1 VRNGML
7 ACRSIQFLVAASML
21 SLMAAGPAASQT
33 LPSST
38 ANSAVE
44 AKDSSASKAPTRM
57 SDAYGRLPLYFEANR
72 GQTDD
77 RVKFVSRGPRS
88 NLFLTST
95 EAVLV
100 LVQPNSQTSD
110 RPEQRGATRVALR
123 MAFVSANPQPAVT
136 GHDELPGKINY
147 FVGSDR
153 TKWRPNTPA
162 YTKVRYEG
170 IYPGIDVAYYGNQ
183 RQLEYDLIVAPR
195 ANPDSIALSVQGAD
209 AIALDETG
217 DLVLDTALGSV
228 RMHKPFVY
236 QDVDGVRQEIAG
248 GYVLKGAHQIA
259 FKVGAYDIRRPL
271 VIDPVLFYS
280 TYVGGSGGE
289 AARAIAVDASG
300 NAYITGETVSVDYPT
315 IAGSFDTSFHGGSV
329 FGDAFVTKL
338 NPTGSALVYST
349 YLGGTGEDQGLGIV
363 VDASGNAYVTGRTSS
378 TNFPV
383 TAGAFELAY
392 AGGADDAFVTKVNP
406 AGSGLVYSTYLGGN
420 QQDIASGIAVDSLL
434 NAYVVGTTVSL
445 NFPTTVGSLH
455 PAYLGG
461 SSDAFVTKLNSLGTT
476 LVYSTFL
483 GGDLSDFG
491 FGIAVN
497 VAGNAHVTGQTN
509 SLGIATASAFQTTFG
524 GVIDAYAAKLNAAG
538 TGLDYLSYLGGT
550 GVDAGYGVTV
560 DASNNLYVTGQTES
574 TNFPTTSG
582 AFDTSLGGA
591 LDAFVTKI
599 NSTGSAAAYSTYL
612 GGSDNDA
619 GTSIA
624 VDASSTAYVAGAT
637 LSTDF
642 PTMNAFQASYG
653 GGFFDAFVTR
663 VNAIGSALVYS
674 SYLGG
679 SGFDQGFGIAVDSF
693 PIPNAYVAGATGS
706 GNFPTT
712 AGAFQ
717 TTLAGPTDA
726 FVVKISDGVA
736 PPLITAGKVTGGG
749 TINVSGGT
757 ANFGFIVYADS
768 ASGPIGGNLQYVNK
782 ASGAKVRSVTFTTL
796 VISGNMATFGGTCT
810 NNGASCT
817 FEVTVGD
824 DGEPGF
830 NDTFTISINGG
841 PPEGTS
847 GTLRSGN
854 VQIH

>member
-1 VRNGML
+1 ML
-7 ACRSIQFLVAASML
+7 ACRSIQVLVAVSVL

-33 LPSST
+33 LPTST
-38 ANSAVE
+38 ARSEVE
-44 AKDSSASKAPTRM
+44 AKDSSAPKAQTRM
-57 SDAYGRLPLYFEANR
+57 SEAYGRLPLYFEANR

-77 RVKFVSRGPRS
+77 RVKFVSRGTRS

-100 LVQPNSQTSD
+100 LVQPNSQTTD
-110 RPEQRGATRVALR
+110 RPEQRRVALR
-123 MAFVSANPQPAVT
+123 MAFVSANPHPAVT

-170 IYPGIDVAYYGNQ
+170 VYPGIDVAYYGNQ

-248 GYVLKGAHQIA
+248 GYVLKGAHQVA
-259 FKVGAYDIRRPL
+259 FKVGAYDVDRPL

-289 AARAIAVDASG
+289 AARAIAVDAAG
-300 NAYITGETVSVDYPT
+300 NAYITGETLSIDYPT
-315 IAGSFDTSFHGGSV
+315 IAGSFDTSSNGGSV

-349 YLGGTGEDQGLGIV
+349 YLGGSGDDQGLGIV

-378 TNFPV
+378 ANFPV
-383 TAGAFELAY
+383 TAGAFELVY
-392 AGGADDAFVTKVNP
+392 AGGTDDAFVTKVDP
-406 AGSGLVYSTYLGGN
+406 AGSVLVYSTYLGGN

-445 NFPTTVGSLH
+445 NFPTTIGSLH

-461 SSDAFVTKLNSLGTT
+461 SSDAFVTKLNPIGTA

-491 FGIAVN
+491 LGIAVN

-524 GVIDAYAAKLNAAG
+524 GGFIDAYAAKLNAGG

-550 GVDAGYGVTV
+550 GVDVGYGVTV

-582 AFDTSLGGA
+582 AFDTSLGGP

-612 GGSDNDA
+612 GGSSNDA

-624 VDASSTAYVAGAT
+624 VDASSNAYVAGAT

-679 SGFDQGFGIAVDSF
+679 SGFDQGFAIAVDSF
-693 PIPNAYVAGATGS
+693 PIPSAYVAGATAS
-706 GNFPTT
+706 VDFPTT
-712 AGAFQ
+712 EDAFQ
-717 TTLAGPTDA
+717 TTLAGPSDA
-726 FVVKISDGVA
+726 FVAKISDGVA

-749 TINVSGGT
+749 TINVSNGS

-782 ASGAKVRSVTFTTL
+782 VSGAKVRSVTFTTL
-796 VISGNMATFGGTCT
+796 MISGNTATFGGTCT

-817 FEVTVGD
+817 
-824 DGEPGF
+824 
-830 NDTFTISINGG
+830 S
-841 PPEGTS
+841 
-847 GTLRSGN
+847 
-854 VQIH
+854 